1 MKHLFFYTALLLTT
15 NSLLLQACHNKNAS
29 QASKGNFT
37 QNIFPSK
44 SDTVLMVS
52 MSFYET
58 DLLPIIGAKMSSF
71 YHLPVKYKSAPLPSF
86 AYYAP
91 RNRFRA
97 DSLIKYLKQLNAG
110 QYHFVAGLTS
120 KDISCTMAKYP
131 DWGVF
136 GLGSLD
142 ASGCITSTFRL
153 RNGVSRQKLIERL
166 EKVVLHEIG
175 HNQGLNHCT
184 TPYACFMKAAN
195 GKVSEVDGEPMDICT
210 SCRSKIKLN
219 NK

>member
-1 MKHLFFYTALLLTT
+1 MKQLFFYSALLLAT
-15 NSLLLQACHNKNAS
+15 NGLLLQACHNKNAD
-29 QASKGNFT
+29 QAAKGNFI

-44 SDTVLMVS
+44 SDTALIVS
-52 MSFYET
+52 MNFYEK
-58 DLLPIIGAKMSSF
+58 DLLAIIGAKVSSF
-71 YHLPVKYKSAPLPSF
+71 YHLPVRYKTAALPPF

-97 DSLIKYLKQLNAG
+97 DTLIRYLKQLNHG
-110 QYHFVAGLTS
+110 QYRFVVGLTS
-120 KDISCTMAKYP
+120 KDISCTTPHFP

-153 RNGVSRQKLIERL
+153 KKGVSTQKLTERL

-184 TPYACFMKAAN
+184 TPYPCFMKAAN
-195 GKVSEVDGEPMDICT
+195 AKVAIVDGEPMDICT
-210 SCRSKIKLN
+210 SCRSKI
-219 NK
+219 